1 MDVNV
6 KNLYNHNSPKKFW
19 CFEFEIPDVV
29 WQEAIRQAKPLL
41 NINCASDDIDDILK
55 LVLGEDQFGEDH
67 WRLSSLK
74 RLYYNLKPFI
84 PRPLIQ
90 VMRQLYQ
97 PLAKS
102 DFSLSW
108 PIEERYALFLWEV
121 GRQVLTLTGQTR
133 LGFTPF
139 WPDANHFAFVLT
151 HDIETKHG
159 QDFVRRVADLEESLG
174 FRSSFNFVPE
184 RYPIDHS
191 LVNEL
196 KERGFE
202 VGVHGLKHD
211 GKLFSSLDEF
221 KRRAKLINKY
231 LKAFEAVGFR
241 SPLTHRHPEWMQ
253 DLDIEYDLSFF
264 DTDPY
269 EPMPGGTMSLWP
281 FFMGRFVELPYTL
294 VQDYTLTSVLGE
306 TSPKTWLDK
315 IDFLER
321 YHGMALINSHP
332 DYLSK
337 KTNWEVYNTFLAA
350 MKNRSGYWHALP
362 REMAKW
368 WRNRVFSES
377 LEKKNDDNM
386 ATASLKDGKL
396 EIDITG
402 QFRVSRN

>member
-1 MDVNV
+1 
-6 KNLYNHNSPKKFW
+6 
-19 CFEFEIPDVV
+19 
-29 WQEAIRQAKPLL
+29 
-41 NINCASDDIDDILK
+41 
-55 LVLGEDQFGEDH
+55 
-67 WRLSSLK
+67 
-74 RLYYNLKPFI
+74 
-84 PRPLIQ
+84 
-90 VMRQLYQ
+90 
-97 PLAKS
+97 
-102 DFSLSW
+102 
-108 PIEERYALFLWEV
+108 
-121 GRQVLTLTGQTR
+121 
-133 LGFTPF
+133 
-139 WPDANHFAFVLT
+139 
-151 HDIETKHG
+151 
-159 QDFVRRVADLEESLG
+159 
-174 FRSSFNFVPE
+174 
-184 RYPIDHS
+184 
-191 LVNEL
+191 
-196 KERGFE
+196 
-202 VGVHGLKHD
+202 
-211 GKLFSSLDEF
+211 
-221 KRRAKLINKY
+221 
-231 LKAFEAVGFR
+231 
-241 SPLTHRHPEWMQ
+241 
-253 DLDIEYDLSFF
+253 
-264 DTDPY
+264 
-269 EPMPGGTMSLWP
+269 MPGGTMSLWP